1 VTRTASAPRSQG
13 AAPFRGARDRKA
25 QLRFFVFFIT
35 LGLEL
40 SDTKVY
46 EPYIRALLELLRN
59 TAEQLFSNREL
70 YRSVQLRLQRGD
82 PSCSMTRRQITCYI
96 TDYAILEHWWP

>member
-1 VTRTASAPRSQG
+1 MEGHPDTSRPVYFPILSTPLLPHG
-13 AAPFRGARDRKA
+13 GRGGVD
-25 QLRFFVFFIT
+25 FFIFFIT

-46 EPYIRALLELLRN
+46 EPSIRALLELLRN

-70 YRSVQLRLQRGD
+70 YRSPKHSTLNPLSGEQGAWSLTVPGALLSR
-82 PSCSMTRRQITCYI
+82 
-96 TDYAILEHWWP
+96 